1 MMELQGMKKTRA
13 FKMLKILYFINDRFS
28 KVQGENLGRF
38 TYEYNPCYGFVY
50 GTTGCSDGQAAACQN
65 DDVDPNAQYSCGKMS
80 TETFILNAGTQNNE
94 LKYTAGDDG
103 RDTTVELVCDESAD
117 TPILNALDDY
127 PDYFKYKFKL
137 TTKCACPG
145 LCEGGGGGG
154 GDGPVGEIGLVLIIL
169 AFGGLVGYFVVGALV
184 MKFKFEKS
192 GVEMIPNYKFWKDLP
207 FLIKVFRLLLVAE
220 IIIILHMIIGWVF
233 VHIPFYS
240 WSIWKKK

>member
-1 MMELQGMKKTRA
+1 MKVY
-13 FKMLKILYFINDRFS
+13 IYFLCLFGCFIIATKCQTACTKVERKPSCVCETEDGLIDLSSVGSDDGTPRFS

-169 AFGGLVGYFVVGALV
+169 
-184 MKFKFEKS
+184 
-192 GVEMIPNYKFWKDLP
+192 
-207 FLIKVFRLLLVAE
+207 
-220 IIIILHMIIGWVF
+220 
-233 VHIPFYS
+233 
-240 WSIWKKK
+240 